1 MSELMNGDILICVV
15 VGYLYGSIPFGFI
28 LTKMAGGG
36 DIRTIGSGNIGATNV
51 LRTGRKSLAAA
62 TLILDAAKGAFS
74 IFIVSLFLSK
84 AVLADAYLG
93 LAGVSAVIGHCYP
106 VWLKFSGG
114 KGVATGL
121 AVVTMLSPISG
132 ILFIATWILVAYL
145 IKYSSLAAL
154 TAFASSS
161 ISALILENNEISIA
175 IIVITL
181 LAFFRHT
188 ENIKRLLS
196 GEESRI
202 STRPKS
208 KNYTKTI

>member
-1 MSELMNGDILICVV
+1 MNGDILICVV
-15 VGYLYGSIPFGFI
+15 VGYLCGSIPFGLI

-93 LAGVSAVIGHCYP
+93 LVGVSAVIGHCYP

-121 AVVTMLSPISG
+121 AVITMLSPISG
-132 ILFIATWILVAYL
+132 ILFIATWILIAY
-145 IKYSSLAAL
+145 IMKYSSLAAL

-175 IIVITL
+175 FIFITL

-208 KNYTKTI
+208 KK

>member
-1 MSELMNGDILICVV
+1 MSDLMNGDILFCVV
-15 VGYLYGSIPFGFI
+15 VGYLCGSIPFGLI

-93 LAGVSAVIGHCYP
+93 LVGVSAVIGHCYP

-114 KGVATGL
+114 KGVATGI
-121 AVVTMLSPISG
+121 AVITMLSPISG
-132 ILFIATWILVAYL
+132 ILFIATWILVAY
-145 IKYSSLAAL
+145 IMKYSSLAAL
-154 TAFASSS
+154 AAFASSS

-175 IIVITL
+175 FFFITL

-196 GEESRI
+196 GEESKI
-202 STRPKS
+202 PTSSGPKS
-208 KNYTKTI
+208 KN

>member
-1 MSELMNGDILICVV
+1 MSDLMNGDILICVV
-15 VGYLYGSIPFGFI
+15 VGYLCGSIPFGLI

-62 TLILDAAKGAFS
+62 TLILDATKGAFS

-132 ILFIATWILVAYL
+132 ILFIATWILVAY
-145 IKYSSLAAL
+145 IMKYSSLAAL
-154 TAFASSS
+154 AAFASSS

-175 IIVITL
+175 FIFITL

-196 GEESRI
+196 GEESKI
-202 STRPKS
+202 STSSGPKS
-208 KNYTKTI
+208 KN

>member
-1 MSELMNGDILICVV
+1 MNGDILICVV
-15 VGYLYGSIPFGFI
+15 VGYLCGSIPFGLI

-62 TLILDAAKGAFS
+62 TLILDTTKGAFS

-93 LAGVSAVIGHCYP
+93 LVGVSAVIGHCYP
-106 VWLKFSGG
+106 IWLKFSGG

-121 AVVTMLSPISG
+121 AVITMLSPISG
-132 ILFIATWILVAYL
+132 ILFITTWILVAY
-145 IKYSSLAAL
+145 IMKYSSLAAL
-154 TAFASSS
+154 AAFASSS

-175 IIVITL
+175 FIFITL

-196 GEESRI
+196 GEESKI
-202 STRPKS
+202 STSSGPKS
-208 KNYTKTI
+208 KN

>member
-1 MSELMNGDILICVV
+1 MSDLMNGDILICLV
-15 VGYLYGSIPFGFI
+15 VGYLCGSIPFGLI

-62 TLILDAAKGAFS
+62 TLILDATKGAFS

-84 AVLADAYLG
+84 EVLADAYLG
-93 LAGVSAVIGHCYP
+93 LVGVSAVIGHCYP

-121 AVVTMLSPISG
+121 AVITMLSPISG
-132 ILFIATWILVAYL
+132 ILFIATWILIAY
-145 IKYSSLAAL
+145 IMKYSSLAAL
-154 TAFASSS
+154 AAFASSS

-175 IIVITL
+175 YYLYNPAGILPAHRKHQAIIIG
-181 LAFFRHT
+181 
-188 ENIKRLLS
+188 KR
-196 GEESRI
+196 E
-202 STRPKS
+202 
-208 KNYTKTI
+208 

>member
-1 MSELMNGDILICVV
+1 MNGDILICVV
-15 VGYLYGSIPFGFI
+15 VGYVCGSIPFGLI
-28 LTKMAGGG
+28 LTKMVGGA

-74 IFIVSLFLSK
+74 ILIVSLFLSK

-93 LAGVSAVIGHCYP
+93 LVGVSAVTGHCYP

-121 AVVTMLSPISG
+121 AVITMLSPISG
-132 ILFIATWILVAYL
+132 ILFIATWILVAY
-145 IKYSSLAAL
+145 IMKYSSLAAL

-161 ISALILENNEISIA
+161 ISALILENNEISFA
-175 IIVITL
+175 IIFITV

-188 ENIKRLLS
+188 ENINRLLS
-196 GEESRI
+196 GEESKI
-202 STRPKS
+202 STSSRPKS
-208 KNYTKTI
+208 KN

>member
-1 MSELMNGDILICVV
+1 MNGDILICLV
-15 VGYLYGSIPFGFI
+15 VGYLCGSIPFGLI

-62 TLILDAAKGAFS
+62 TLILDATKGAFS

-84 AVLADAYLG
+84 AVLADAYLA
-93 LAGVSAVIGHCYP
+93 LVGVSAVIGHCYP

-121 AVVTMLSPISG
+121 AVITMLSPFSG
-132 ILFIATWILVAYL
+132 ILFIATWILVAY
-145 IKYSSLAAL
+145 IMKYSSLAAL
-154 TAFASSS
+154 AAFASSS

-175 IIVITL
+175 FIFITL

-196 GEESRI
+196 GKESKI
-202 STRPKS
+202 STSSGPKS
-208 KNYTKTI
+208 KN

>member
-1 MSELMNGDILICVV
+1 MNGDILICLV
-15 VGYLYGSIPFGFI
+15 VGYLCGSIPFGLI

-62 TLILDAAKGAFS
+62 TLILDATKGAFS

-93 LAGVSAVIGHCYP
+93 LVGVSAVIGHCYP

-121 AVVTMLSPISG
+121 AVITMLSPFSG
-132 ILFIATWILVAYL
+132 ILFIATWILVAY
-145 IKYSSLAAL
+145 IMKYSSLAAL
-154 TAFASSS
+154 AAFASSS

-175 IIVITL
+175 FIFITL

-196 GEESRI
+196 GKESKI
-202 STRPKS
+202 STSSGPKS
-208 KNYTKTI
+208 KN

>member
-1 MSELMNGDILICVV
+1 
-15 VGYLYGSIPFGFI
+15 
-28 LTKMAGGG
+28 
-36 DIRTIGSGNIGATNV
+36 
-51 LRTGRKSLAAA
+51 
-62 TLILDAAKGAFS
+62 
-74 IFIVSLFLSK
+74 
-84 AVLADAYLG
+84 
-93 LAGVSAVIGHCYP
+93 CYP

-121 AVVTMLSPISG
+121 AVITMLSPFSG
-132 ILFIATWILVAYL
+132 ILFIATWILIAY
-145 IKYSSLAAL
+145 IMKYSSLAAL

-208 KNYTKTI
+208 KNYTKTL

>member
-1 MSELMNGDILICVV
+1 
-15 VGYLYGSIPFGFI
+15 
-28 LTKMAGGG
+28 MAGGG

-74 IFIVSLFLSK
+74 IFIVSLFVSK

-93 LAGVSAVIGHCYP
+93 LVGVSAVIGHCYP

-121 AVVTMLSPISG
+121 AVITMLSPISG
-132 ILFIATWILVAYL
+132 ILFVATWILVAY
-145 IKYSSLAAL
+145 IMKYSSLAAL

-175 IIVITL
+175 IIFITL

-208 KNYTKTI
+208 KK

>member
-1 MSELMNGDILICVV
+1 MNGDILICVV
-15 VGYLYGSIPFGFI
+15 VGYLCGSIPFGFI
-28 LTKMAGGG
+28 LTKMSGGG

-74 IFIVSLFLSK
+74 IFIISLFLSK

-93 LAGVSAVIGHCYP
+93 LVGVGAVIGHCYP

-121 AVVTMLSPISG
+121 AVITMLSPISG
-132 ILFIATWILVAYL
+132 FLFIATWILVAYKM
-145 IKYSSLAAL
+145 KYSSLAAL
-154 TAFASSS
+154 AAFSSS
-161 ISALILENNEISIA
+161 CISALILENNELSIA
-175 IIVITL
+175 FIFITL

-188 ENIKRLLS
+188 KNIKRLLS
-196 GEESRI
+196 GKESKI
-202 STRPKS
+202 STSSGPKS
-208 KNYTKTI
+208 KN

>member
-1 MSELMNGDILICVV
+1 MNGDILFCVV
-15 VGYLYGSIPFGFI
+15 VGYLCGSIPFGLI

-145 IKYSSLAAL
+145 MKYSSLAAL

-208 KNYTKTI
+208 KNYTKTL

>member
-1 MSELMNGDILICVV
+1 MNGDILFCVV
-15 VGYLYGSIPFGFI
+15 VGYLCGSIPFGLI

-93 LAGVSAVIGHCYP
+93 LVGVSAVIGHCYP

-121 AVVTMLSPISG
+121 AVITMLSPISG
-132 ILFIATWILVAYL
+132 ILFIATWILIAY
-145 IKYSSLAAL
+145 IMKYSSLAAL

-161 ISALILENNEISIA
+161 ISALILENNEISIV
-175 IIVITL
+175 IIFITL

-208 KNYTKTI
+208 KK

>member
-1 MSELMNGDILICVV
+1 MHGDILICLV
-15 VGYLYGSIPFGFI
+15 VGYLCGSIPFGLI

-62 TLILDAAKGAFS
+62 TLILDATKGAFS

-84 AVLADAYLG
+84 AVLADAYLA
-93 LAGVSAVIGHCYP
+93 LVGVSAVIGHCYP

-121 AVVTMLSPISG
+121 AVITMLSPFSG
-132 ILFIATWILVAYL
+132 ILFIATWILVAY
-145 IKYSSLAAL
+145 IMKYSSLAAL
-154 TAFASSS
+154 AAFASSS

-175 IIVITL
+175 FIFITL

-196 GEESRI
+196 GKESKI
-202 STRPKS
+202 STSSGPKS
-208 KNYTKTI
+208 KN

>member
-1 MSELMNGDILICVV
+1 MNGDILICVV
-15 VGYLYGSIPFGFI
+15 VGYLCGSIPFGFI
-28 LTKMAGGG
+28 LTKMSGGG

-74 IFIVSLFLSK
+74 IFIISLFLSK

-93 LAGVSAVIGHCYP
+93 LVGVGAVIGHCYP

-121 AVVTMLSPISG
+121 AVITMLSPISG
-132 ILFIATWILVAYL
+132 FLFIATWILVAY
-145 IKYSSLAAL
+145 IMKYSSLAAL
-154 TAFASSS
+154 AAFSSS
-161 ISALILENNEISIA
+161 CISALILENNELSIA
-175 IIVITL
+175 FIFITL

-188 ENIKRLLS
+188 KNIKRLLS
-196 GEESRI
+196 GKESKI
-202 STRPKS
+202 STSSGPKS
-208 KNYTKTI
+208 KN

>member
-1 MSELMNGDILICVV
+1 MSDLMNGDILICLV
-15 VGYLYGSIPFGFI
+15 VGYLCGSIPFGLI

-62 TLILDAAKGAFS
+62 TLILDATKGAFS

-93 LAGVSAVIGHCYP
+93 LVGVSAVIGHCYP

-121 AVVTMLSPISG
+121 AVITMLSPFSG
-132 ILFIATWILVAYL
+132 TLFIATWILVAY
-145 IKYSSLAAL
+145 IMKYSSLAAL
-154 TAFASSS
+154 AAFASSS

-175 IIVITL
+175 FIFITL

-196 GEESRI
+196 GKESGI

-208 KNYTKTI
+208 KN

>member
-1 MSELMNGDILICVV
+1 MSDLMHGDILICLV
-15 VGYLYGSIPFGFI
+15 VGYLCGSIPFGLI

-62 TLILDAAKGAFS
+62 TLILDATKGAFS

-93 LAGVSAVIGHCYP
+93 LVGVSAVIGHCYP

-121 AVVTMLSPISG
+121 AVITMLSPFSG
-132 ILFIATWILVAYL
+132 ILFIATWILVAY
-145 IKYSSLAAL
+145 IMKYSSLAAL
-154 TAFASSS
+154 AAFASSS

-175 IIVITL
+175 FIFITL

-196 GEESRI
+196 GKESKI
-202 STRPKS
+202 STSSGPKS
-208 KNYTKTI
+208 KN

>member
-1 MSELMNGDILICVV
+1 MNGDILICLV
-15 VGYLYGSIPFGFI
+15 VGYLCGSIPFGLI

-62 TLILDAAKGAFS
+62 TLILDATKGAFS

-93 LAGVSAVIGHCYP
+93 LVGVSAVIGHCYP

-121 AVVTMLSPISG
+121 AVITMLSPFSG
-132 ILFIATWILVAYL
+132 ILFIATWILVAY
-145 IKYSSLAAL
+145 IMKYSSLAAL

-161 ISALILENNEISIA
+161 ISVTFFSFAPSNTGVDIA
-175 IIVITL
+175 IPFCKFSHKSL
-181 LAFFRHT
+181 
-188 ENIKRLLS
+188 NSGLLS
-196 GEESRI
+196 FSTFSLKI
-202 STRPKS
+202 SSP
-208 KNYTKTI
+208 

>member
-1 MSELMNGDILICVV
+1 MSDLMNGDILFCVV
-15 VGYLYGSIPFGFI
+15 VGYLCGSIPFGLI

-93 LAGVSAVIGHCYP
+93 LVGVSAVIGHCYP

-145 IKYSSLAAL
+145 MKYSSLAAL

-208 KNYTKTI
+208 KK

>member
-208 KNYTKTI
+208 KNYTKTL

>member
-1 MSELMNGDILICVV
+1 MNGDILICVV
-15 VGYLYGSIPFGFI
+15 VGYLCGSIPFGLI
-28 LTKMAGGG
+28 LTKMVGGA

-51 LRTGRKSLAAA
+51 LRTGHKSLAAA

-93 LAGVSAVIGHCYP
+93 LVGVSAVIGHCYP

-121 AVVTMLSPISG
+121 AVITMLSPISG
-132 ILFIATWILVAYL
+132 ILFIATWILVAY
-145 IKYSSLAAL
+145 IMKYSSLAAL

-175 IIVITL
+175 IIFITL
-181 LAFFRHT
+181 LALFRHT

-196 GEESRI
+196 GEESKI
-202 STRPKS
+202 STSSRPKS
-208 KNYTKTI
+208 KN

>member
-1 MSELMNGDILICVV
+1 MNGDILICVV

-208 KNYTKTI
+208 KNYTKTL

>member
-1 MSELMNGDILICVV
+1 MNGDLLVCVV
-15 VGYLYGSIPFGFI
+15 VGYLCGSIPFGLI

-93 LAGVSAVIGHCYP
+93 IVGVSAVIGHCYP

-121 AVVTMLSPISG
+121 AVITMLSPISG
-132 ILFIATWILVAYL
+132 MLFIAIWISVAYL
-145 IKYSSLAAL
+145 MKYSSLAAL
-154 TAFASSS
+154 TAFVSSS
-161 ISALILENNEISIA
+161 ISALILEKNDISVA
-175 IIVITL
+175 IILITL
-181 LAFFRHT
+181 LAFFRHK

-196 GEESRI
+196 GEESKI
-202 STRPKS
+202 STSSRPKS
-208 KNYTKTI
+208 KN

>member
-1 MSELMNGDILICVV
+1 MSDLMNGDILICVV
-15 VGYLYGSIPFGFI
+15 VGYLCGSIPFGLI

-84 AVLADAYLG
+84 AVLADSYLG
-93 LAGVSAVIGHCYP
+93 LVGVSAVIGHCYP

-121 AVVTMLSPISG
+121 AVITMLSPISG
-132 ILFIATWILVAYL
+132 ILFIATWILIAY
-145 IKYSSLAAL
+145 IMKYSSLAAL

-175 IIVITL
+175 FIFITL

-208 KNYTKTI
+208 KK

>member
-1 MSELMNGDILICVV
+1 MNGDILICVV
-15 VGYLYGSIPFGFI
+15 VGYLCGSIPFGLI

-62 TLILDAAKGAFS
+62 TLILDTTKGAFS

-93 LAGVSAVIGHCYP
+93 LVGVSAVIGHCYP
-106 VWLKFSGG
+106 IWLKFSGG

-121 AVVTMLSPISG
+121 AVITMLSPISG
-132 ILFIATWILVAYL
+132 ILFIATWILVAY
-145 IKYSSLAAL
+145 IMKYSSLAAL
-154 TAFASSS
+154 AAFASSS

-175 IIVITL
+175 FIFITL

-196 GEESRI
+196 GEESKI
-202 STRPKS
+202 STSSGPKS
-208 KNYTKTI
+208 KN

>member
-1 MSELMNGDILICVV
+1 MNGDILICVV
-15 VGYLYGSIPFGFI
+15 VGYLCGSIPFGLI

-121 AVVTMLSPISG
+121 AVITMLSPISG
-132 ILFIATWILVAYL
+132 ILFIATWILIAY
-145 IKYSSLAAL
+145 IMKYSSLAAL

-175 IIVITL
+175 IIFITL
-181 LAFFRHT
+181 LTFFRHT

-208 KNYTKTI
+208 KK

>member
-1 MSELMNGDILICVV
+1 MNGDILICTV
-15 VGYLYGSIPFGFI
+15 VGYLCGSIPFGLI

-62 TLILDAAKGAFS
+62 TLILDATKGAFS

-93 LAGVSAVIGHCYP
+93 LVGVSAVIGHCYP

-121 AVVTMLSPISG
+121 AVITMLSPFSG
-132 ILFIATWILVAYL
+132 ILFIATWILVAY
-145 IKYSSLAAL
+145 IMKYSSLAAL
-154 TAFASSS
+154 AAFASSS

-175 IIVITL
+175 FIFITL

-196 GEESRI
+196 GKESKI
-202 STRPKS
+202 STSSGPKS
-208 KNYTKTI
+208 KN

>member
-1 MSELMNGDILICVV
+1 MNGDILICVV

-74 IFIVSLFLSK
+74 IFIVSLFVSK

-93 LAGVSAVIGHCYP
+93 LVGVSAVIGHCYP

-121 AVVTMLSPISG
+121 AVITMLSPISG
-132 ILFIATWILVAYL
+132 ILFVATWILVAY
-145 IKYSSLAAL
+145 IMKYSSLAAL

-208 KNYTKTI
+208 KN

>member
-1 MSELMNGDILICVV
+1 MNGDILFCVV
-15 VGYLYGSIPFGFI
+15 VGYLCGSIPFGLI

-93 LAGVSAVIGHCYP
+93 LVGVSAVIGHCYP

-121 AVVTMLSPISG
+121 AVITMLSPISG
-132 ILFIATWILVAYL
+132 ILFIATWILIAY
-145 IKYSSLAAL
+145 IMKYSSLAAL

-161 ISALILENNEISIA
+161 ISALILENNEISIT
-175 IIVITL
+175 IIFITL

-208 KNYTKTI
+208 KK

>member
-1 MSELMNGDILICVV
+1 MNGDILICVV

-132 ILFIATWILVAYL
+132 ILFIATWILVAY
-145 IKYSSLAAL
+145 IMKYSSLAAL

-208 KNYTKTI
+208 KNYTKTL

>member
-1 MSELMNGDILICVV
+1 MNGDILICVV

-161 ISALILENNEISIA
+161 ISALILENNEISNA

-208 KNYTKTI
+208 KNYTKTL

>member
-1 MSELMNGDILICVV
+1 MSDLMNGDILICVV
-15 VGYLYGSIPFGFI
+15 VGYLCGSIPFGFI
-28 LTKMAGGG
+28 LTKMSGGG

-93 LAGVSAVIGHCYP
+93 LVGVSAVIGHCYP

-114 KGVATGL
+114 KGVATGI
-121 AVVTMLSPISG
+121 AVITMLSPISG
-132 ILFIATWILVAYL
+132 ILFIATWILVAY
-145 IKYSSLAAL
+145 IMKYSSLAAL
-154 TAFASSS
+154 AAFSSSS
-161 ISALILENNEISIA
+161 ISALILENNELSIA
-175 IIVITL
+175 FIFITL

-188 ENIKRLLS
+188 KNIKRLLL
-196 GEESRI
+196 GKESKI
-202 STRPKS
+202 STSSGPKS
-208 KNYTKTI
+208 KN

>member
-1 MSELMNGDILICVV
+1 MHGDILICLV
-15 VGYLYGSIPFGFI
+15 VGYLCGSIPFGLI

-62 TLILDAAKGAFS
+62 TLILDATKGAFS

-93 LAGVSAVIGHCYP
+93 LVGVSAVIGHCYP

-121 AVVTMLSPISG
+121 AVITMLSPFSG
-132 ILFIATWILVAYL
+132 ILFIATWILVAY
-145 IKYSSLAAL
+145 IMKYSSLAAL
-154 TAFASSS
+154 AAFASSS

-175 IIVITL
+175 FIFITL

-196 GEESRI
+196 GKESKI
-202 STRPKS
+202 STSSGPKS
-208 KNYTKTI
+208 KN